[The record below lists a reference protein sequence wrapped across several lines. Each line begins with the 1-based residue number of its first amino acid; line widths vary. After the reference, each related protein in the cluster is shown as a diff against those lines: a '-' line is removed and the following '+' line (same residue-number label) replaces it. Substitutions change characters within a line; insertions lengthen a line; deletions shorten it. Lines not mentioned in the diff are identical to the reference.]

1 MPFGPFQ
8 GTELLI
14 IFIILLLILGPSK
27 IPALARGLGEAV
39 REFRRAASG
48 VESARREAEREIKS
62 GIEGRP
68 PADFRVSESQ
78 VRGKGVDDDTLLKL
92 AEKLGVD
99 SRGKSREELVDE
111 IVRRARDK
119 GLLEN

>member
-14 IFIILLLILGPSK
+14 IFVILLLILGPSK

-48 VESARREAEREIKS
+48 VESAKKEVERDLREAVSASPS
-62 GIEGRP
+62 GS
-68 PADFRVSESQ
+68 FTVSESRIRSSQ
-78 VRGKGVDDDTLLKL
+78 VDDETLQRL

-99 SRGKSREELVDE
+99 SQGKTREELVDE
-111 IVRRARDK
+111 IVRKAKSK